1 MKKIESPEKFEEES
15 LSALEMQNL
24 GVKEEDNAYV
34 LDGPD
39 GRRYFFMKILGKAR
53 LKKDILEKKK
63 ELGL

>member
-1 MKKIESPEKFEEES
+1 M
-15 LSALEMQNL
+15 SALEMQNL